1 MTANHHKAD
10 IFGKRFPFKLWFLCA
25 IERTLEGHRLTAALT
40 LIFYPLDD
48 LAKRHFT
55 VAREM
60 FDELP
65 SESVNVS

>member
-1 MTANHHKAD
+1 MTSEWLWALCHGFPPTTATD
-10 IFGKRFPFKLWFLCA
+10 ITDLLPGSD
-25 IERTLEGHRLTAALT
+25 TLAALT